1 MAAPRHSRAGTRW
14 LGRNRLGR
22 MGDEVMS
29 DNVVNLNVVTRLDLP
44 PERILNAALEA
55 DLSEVVIIGRDQD
68 GNEYFASSIADG
80 ADVVWLA
87 QRMTLKLVSGDFT

>member
-1 MAAPRHSRAGTRW
+1 
-14 LGRNRLGR
+14 
-22 MGDEVMS
+22 MGD
-29 DNVVNLNVVTRLDLP
+29 NVINLNVVTKLDLP